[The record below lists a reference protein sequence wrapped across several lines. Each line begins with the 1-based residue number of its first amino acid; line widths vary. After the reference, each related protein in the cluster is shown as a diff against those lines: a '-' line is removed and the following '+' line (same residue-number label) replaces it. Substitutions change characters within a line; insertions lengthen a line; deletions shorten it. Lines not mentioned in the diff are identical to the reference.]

1 MNGDVFYRRD
11 LTSFEEG
18 VLNYLKAHPGLTTYD
33 VAEQFGHTEA
43 TYYAVPYLVWNLY
56 ADQDSQTHA
65 ITVRDI

>member
-1 MNGDVFYRRD
+1 
-11 LTSFEEG
+11 

-33 VAEQFGHTEA
+33 VAEKFGHTEA